1 MIRVIFKNIWRIV
14 YGITYTNTS
23 KPGKQPPDVI
33 FYSFQ
38 GNEDLYP
45 VKTLEFH
52 LKISLSL
59 RGQKETVPSF
69 FLVL

>member
-1 MIRVIFKNIWRIV
+1 MRYLKIYGVLY
-14 YGITYTNTS
+14 YGITYTKTS

-38 GNEDLYP
+38 GNEDLCP
-45 VKTLEFH
+45 VKTLEFY

-59 RGQKETVPSF
+59 GGQKETVLSF